1 MNSRFADQSL
11 SCPIPEEFEQT
22 IDQFV
27 HSQQNIEDVDSQRLH
42 DELVSIYN
50 RHVIGNADKQGPF
63 VAVLRLLR
71 PLITGE
77 SRLDQWWTLVIRPTV
92 DSIGQRRDTIEDAK
106 DFLLGILDFDP
117 EDNISGEKARISAL
131 FTQKLLDTYLAR
143 TKIPSGDDVVSPED
157 EFIAHE
163 LEGILVSFGR
173 KKPKELLLAVDDLFV
188 VKERRLQALSL
199 LSSFVRL
206 QPPHLHLVLETM
218 VIKHLH
224 TCLLVDNSSTVVH
237 LALTI
242 LIMFIPHITSTLV
255 TDLPTLFVIY
265 ARILCWDQYT
275 KRGDRPNPGEQ
286 SESDQGSDPEA
297 KLTLEPDPTW
307 DPIESAAEGEQY
319 SAPKANYLFTFL
331 YGLFPL
337 NFMTF
342 IRKPR
347 RYLKMKG
354 YAKSDQLDLHQNL
367 IRTRTELHRVQHR
380 LHPNFFTTTPEDE
393 LTDNRWVKS
402 DPAEL
407 VSECLGLCIAVS
419 FTLNDPGP
427 PPTAKLPALPKRL
440 KKQHSRATIPAG
452 DEDTLGLAISP
463 IEDHRPQS
471 SNRNTLSTTL
481 TATSSANYPLDLAKI
496 PPRQSSHPSLLDHFG
511 RPSRNASPHSKSF
524 TEEMFES
531 PTDAVPPTPRRAYP
545 SAPPSP
551 SRSASATPVN
561 STPKLQSF
569 AQVLSRFPIPS
580 PDFPGGEIFNT
591 AILQRE
597 VMLLKNEL
605 TFEKFQKQKYLEQ
618 IGHLQRKNMSDIS
631 VETDTQTLMNKNR
644 ALKARLSKF
653 DERYEQLKKEM
664 AASRSQAKKYEDQLT
679 AKLKA
684 LKEEEKQW
692 QLENE
697 TLRHELSQARKE
709 CEELKKMIVESE
721 QREYDSR
728 NELGSLQI
736 DLEEMGTIRT
746 RLYDMSVKL
755 REYEHRD
762 LEFARAQETH
772 HVLQSELE
780 STRLKLTSGDAE
792 RERMRIK
799 YEQKIFQ
806 LEANVRNAA
815 QAATG
820 NAGIGGI
827 GNQPMPNSIQQMIDS
842 ALAASQ
848 NKVQQLKKQYA
859 QLQHRYLDLEL
870 RNQELE
876 GNGPRP
882 GSVLSLTRYAD
893 DSVIGMPSSARDSFI
908 SGSLPARS
916 RSVRRPL
923 HHDFS
928 NPDNF
933 IAEEDFLPQQQEQ
946 FANAGLALFPT
957 ASSAPPSRS
966 NTGSDREIGS
976 SLEQAITHDFQMGPT
991 ESLAS
996 TLKYP
1001 DGKQGAG
1008 GQGTTEPRSYGR
1020 GKLINISEI
1029 SRTFS

>member
-1 MNSRFADQSL
+1 MLLYRSLKDLLKAINSKFADPAL
-11 SCPIPEEFEQT
+11 SYPIPEEFEQALE
-22 IDQFV
+22 QFV
-27 HSQQNIEDVDSQRLH
+27 HAQQSIEDADSQRLH

-50 RHVIGNADKQGPF
+50 RYVIGNADKQGPF
-63 VAVLRLLR
+63 VAILRLLR

-77 SRLDQWWTLVIRPTV
+77 TRLDQWWTLVIRPTV
-92 DSIGQRRDTIEDAK
+92 DAIGQRRDTVEDAK

-117 EDNISGEKARISAL
+117 EDNGSGEKARISAQ
-131 FTQKLLDTYLAR
+131 FTQKLLDAYLAR

-157 EFIAHE
+157 EFIALE
-163 LEGILVSFGR
+163 LEGILVAFGR
-173 KKPKELLLAVDDLFV
+173 KKPKELLLAIDEVFV
-188 VKERRLQALSL
+188 VKDLRLQALSL

-224 TCLLVDNSSTVVH
+224 TCLLVDNSSTVVD

-255 TDLPTLFVIY
+255 ADLPTLFVIY

-275 KRGDRPNPGEQ
+275 KRSDRPNLGEQ

-297 KLTLEPDPTW
+297 KLTLDPDPSW
-307 DPIESAAEGEQY
+307 DPIESSEAEQFL
-319 SAPKANYLFTFL
+319 APKANYLFTFL

-354 YAKSDQLDLHQNL
+354 HAKSDQLDLHQNL
-367 IRTRTELHRVQHR
+367 IRSRTERHRSQHKLHS
-380 LHPNFFTTTPEDE
+380 NFFTTTPEDE

-419 FTLNDPGP
+419 FSLNDPGP
-427 PPTAKLPALPKRL
+427 PPTAKLPALPKKL
-440 KKQHSRATIPAG
+440 KKQPSRAAIPAG

-463 IEDHRPQS
+463 VEDHRPRS
-471 SNRNTLSTTL
+471 SDHSTTL
-481 TATSSANYPLDLAKI
+481 TTPSSAIYPLDLKP
-496 PPRQSSHPSLLDHFG
+496 PPRQLSHPSLLDHFS
-511 RPSRNASPHSKSF
+511 RQSRNGSPHSKGY
-524 TEEMFES
+524 TEELAES
-531 PTDAVPPTPRRAYP
+531 PTDMVPPPLRRTTP

-551 SRSASATPVN
+551 SRSASTTPVN
-561 STPKLQSF
+561 TIPKLQSF

-580 PDFPGGEIFNT
+580 PDLPGGELYNS

-597 VMLLKNEL
+597 LMLLKNEL

-631 VETDTQTLMNKNR
+631 VEADTQTLMNKNR

-653 DERYEQLKKEM
+653 DERYEQLKKEVT
-664 AASRSQAKKYEDQLT
+664 ASRSQAKKYEDQLT
-679 AKLKA
+679 AKLKS

-697 TLRHELSQARKE
+697 RLRHELTQARKE
-709 CEELKKMIVESE
+709 CEELKNMIVESE
-721 QREYDSR
+721 QRENDSR
-728 NELGSLQI
+728 TELGTLQI
-736 DLEEMGTIRT
+736 DLEEMSDIRSK
-746 RLYDMSVKL
+746 LYEMSVKL

-762 LEFARAQETH
+762 LEFARSQETH

-780 STRLKLTSGDAE
+780 TSRLKLNSSDAE

-806 LEANVRNAA
+806 LEASVRNVA
-815 QAATG
+815 QAVGG
-820 NAGIGGI
+820 NGSMSGL
-827 GNQPMPNSIQQMIDS
+827 GNQPIPNSIQQMIDS

-848 NKVQQLKKQYA
+848 NKVQQLKKQYS

-893 DSVIGMPSSARDSFI
+893 DSVIGGPSSARDSFI
-908 SGSLPARS
+908 SGNLPARS
-916 RSVRRPL
+916 RSSRRP
-923 HHDFS
+923 HDFAS
-928 NPDNF
+928 PDNF
-933 IAEEDFLPQQQEQ
+933 IAEEDFMPDQQTQ
-946 FANAGLALFPT
+946 FAHAGLALFPNT
-957 ASSAPPSRS
+957 SSAPPSRS
-966 NTGSDREIGS
+966 NTSSERDMNM
-976 SLEQAITHDFQMGPT
+976 SLEQVITHDFQMSPM

-1001 DGKQGAG
+1001 DGQGMG
-1008 GQGTTEPRSYGR
+1008 GQGPNEQRSYGR
-1020 GKLINISEI
+1020 GKLI
-1029 SRTFS
+1029 